1 MVGASNKVV
10 MYTTPLCGY
19 CAAAKRLLDQ
29 KGVDYEDIDIYMDRS
44 RREEMVN
51 RSGRRTVPQ
60 IFIGDIHVGG
70 FDDMNLLEQRGE
82 LDALLANAAGP
93 AETKGD

>member
-1 MVGASNKVV
+1 MSGENARIV

-19 CAAAKRLLDQ
+19 CAAAKRLLEQ
-29 KGVDYEDIDIYMDRS
+29 KNVVYEDIDIYMDTAKRA
-44 RREEMVN
+44 EMME

-60 IFIGDIHVGG
+60 IFIGDTHVGG
-70 FDDMNLLEQRGE
+70 FDELNVLEQRGE
-82 LDALLANAAGP
+82 LDPLLDSVFGP